1 MEFSYNNCF
10 HSSICIAPYE
20 ALYGKRCRSP
30 IGWFE
35 VGNPSL
41 LGPELIYKFLEK
53 FHIIRNRLQMA
64 YSRQKSYADNR
75 RKDLEF
81 EEGNKVYL
89 KISPIKGVVRFGIKE
104 IESSLCVPL

>member
-1 MEFSYNNCF
+1 
-10 HSSICIAPYE
+10 
-20 ALYGKRCRSP
+20 
-30 IGWFE
+30 
-35 VGNPSL
+35 
-41 LGPELIYKFLEK
+41 
-53 FHIIRNRLQMA
+53 MA